1 MKGSIDGE
9 RHTQLKAEFQKIPRR
24 DKKALLNE
32 QCKEIEKNNRMR
44 KTSYLVKKIGNIKV
58 IFHARMDTIKNRH
71 SKDITETEKI
81 EKRGQEHRRTIQKK
95 S

>member
-1 MKGSIDGE
+1 
-9 RHTQLKAEFQKIPRR
+9 
-24 DKKALLNE
+24 
-32 QCKEIEKNNRMR
+32 MR

-81 EKRGQEHRRTIQKK
+81 EKRWQEHRRTIQKK